1 MSYSPVK
8 KDILCLWVFIN
19 TVNKDNGYKRKAH
32 KYGEKE
38 IFQISL
44 RKTLS
49 GRKHSKYE
57 GFETEKCLVY

>member
-38 IFQISL
+38 ICSNI
-44 RKTLS
+44 
-49 GRKHSKYE
+49 
-57 GFETEKCLVY
+57 FEENPFW